1 LRALKEVQAARQQ
14 DRLIGLATGG
24 IMNIQNQYSR
34 RVSMALLGAPL
45 VTWLAGCGGGSDDS
59 GSSGGGTRTTP
70 STTASTDSLK
80 QPMAAKPASGNTLG
94 LRHMP
99 RPDSRRGITA
109 IVRSADGNTVGVANT
124 DGRVLVLNAQ
134 GQELRTLAP
143 RGSPMSAGLVFSADG
158 RLLVSVSRDSL
169 AQGWAVDTG
178 VLEFTLR
185 GHQHG
190 LRAVASST
198 NGALIATGGEDTR
211 VLAWDGTNGFLR
223 GTFSSLSNFVNAL
236 GISPDAQLLAG
247 GDADGQVLLWETGS
261 SRLRFKLRGHADEIN
276 AVGFSPDGSR
286 LASAGSDRKVLIWDV
301 VSGSPLRALV
311 GQGSSVRS
319 LSFNSDGTLLAGG
332 CEDGR
337 VLVWDHST
345 GSVVQDLGG
354 GNAAINSLAFD
365 RRPRNDLLAGTT
377 AATAPALAGSYT
389 IDF

>member
-1 LRALKEVQAARQQ
+1 M
-14 DRLIGLATGG
+14 G
-24 IMNIQNQYSR
+24 
-34 RVSMALLGAPL
+34 LLGAPL
-45 VTWLAGCGGGSDDS
+45 VAWLTGCGGGSSDS
-59 GSSGGGTRTTP
+59 GGSG
-70 STTASTDSLK
+70 STDSLR
-80 QPMAAKPASGNTLG
+80 QPLSAEPASGTTLKP
-94 LRHMP
+94 RRMA
-99 RPDSRRGITA
+99 RPDARQGITA

-124 DGRVLVLNAQ
+124 DGRVLVLDAQ
-134 GQELRTLAP
+134 GRELRTLAP

-169 AQGWAVDTG
+169 AQGWVVDTG
-178 VLEFTLR
+178 VAEFTLR

-211 VLAWDGTNGFLR
+211 VLAWDGATGFLR
-223 GTFSSLSNFVNAL
+223 GAFSGLSNFVNAL

-276 AVGFSPDGSR
+276 ALGFSPDGRR

-301 VSGSPLRALV
+301 ASGSQQRALV
-311 GQGSSVRS
+311 GQRSPVRS

-337 VLVWDHST
+337 VIVWDSAT

-365 RRPRNDLLAGTT
+365 RRPRNDLLAGT
-377 AATAPALAGSYT
+377 ADSQVLSWSLPARNG
-389 IDF
+389 